1 VKVVYKSKV
10 DQKQYIDIL
19 YCSPCFH
26 GAEQHDG
33 IIIRTMHGHFFAQL
47 LLILSVSVA
56 HSTYTVCL
64 IQPLDAPIGSQ
75 RPKDLELGLHCVRT
89 HRATE
94 FIFSRSIICGVP
106 LIKDFDKE
114 GDFYIMDV
122 ADHTGDLFLC
132 CNDIFSV

>member
-1 VKVVYKSKV
+1 ITEYRSVKVVYESKV

-26 GAEQHDG
+26 GAERRDG
-33 IIIRTMHGHFFAQL
+33 IIVRAMQGHLFAQL
-47 LLILSVSVA
+47 LLIFSVS
-56 HSTYTVCL
+56 
-64 IQPLDAPIGSQ
+64 
-75 RPKDLELGLHCVRT
+75 DLELGLHRVHT

-94 FIFSRSIICGVP
+94 FIFSRSIIRGMP

-122 ADHTGDLFLC
+122 TDHTGDLFLRC
-132 CNDIFSV
+132 KDTFLV